1 MKIKFIEPNM
11 LHPDSD
17 ISIFELAKQ
26 LEKRFKLCEKFISS
40 KEITEAI
47 EIRTLEIAM
56 RGYSKD
62 RMRFDLEN
70 FIRSRW
76 QEYIRN
82 ELHNIKT
89 KTALKENRKSFI
101 KSGAYYENM
110 RIIVEL

>member
-17 ISIFELAKQ
+17 ISIFELAKR
-26 LEKRFKLCEKFISS
+26 LESKFHLCEKFISS

-47 EIRTLEIAM
+47 EMRFLHNVA
-56 RGYSKD
+56 RGYNND

-70 FIRSRW
+70 FIMNRW
-76 QEYIRN
+76 KDYIRD

-89 KTALKENRKSFI
+89 KAALKEHRKSFI
-101 KSGAYYENM
+101 KSGKYYKSM

>member
-1 MKIKFIEPNM
+1 MKIKFVEPSM
-11 LHPDSD
+11 LHPDSNV
-17 ISIFELAKQ
+17 SIFEVARI
-26 LEKRFKLCEKFISS
+26 LEREYRLCERFINNNT
-40 KEITEAI
+40 III
-47 EIRTLEIAM
+47 EEKALEIAM

-70 FIRSRW
+70 FIMNKWRN
-76 QEYIRN
+76 YIRK

-101 KSGAYYENM
+101 KSGAYYKSM

>member
-17 ISIFELAKQ
+17 ISIFELAKR
-26 LEKRFKLCEKFISS
+26 LESKFHLCENFIDS
-40 KEITEAI
+40 KITTEAI
-47 EIRTLEIAM
+47 EMRFLQNVA
-56 RGYSKD
+56 RGYNND

-70 FIRSRW
+70 FIKVRW

-101 KSGAYYENM
+101 KSGEYYKSM

>member
-17 ISIFELAKQ
+17 ISIFEVAKQ

-40 KEITEAI
+40 KEITESI

-56 RGYSKD
+56 RGYSND

-70 FIRSRW
+70 FIMNKW

>member
-1 MKIKFIEPNM
+1 MKIKFVEPNM
-11 LHPDSD
+11 LHPDSNV
-17 ISIFELAKQ
+17 SVFEVAKQ
-26 LEKRFKLCEKFISS
+26 LEKRFQLCEKFISS

-47 EIRTLEIAM
+47 EIRTLEISM

-70 FIRSRW
+70 FIMNKWRN
-76 QEYIRN
+76 YIRK
-82 ELHNIKT
+82 ELHNMKT

-101 KSGAYYENM
+101 KSGAYYKSM

>member
-17 ISIFELAKQ
+17 ISIFELARQ
-26 LEKRFKLCEKFISS
+26 LEKRFQLCEKFISS

-70 FIRSRW
+70 FIMSRW

-89 KTALKENRKSFI
+89 KAALKENRKSFI

-110 RIIVEL
+110 RIIVEI